1 MPEARTI
8 VLTGVGRPGQVGEA
22 VAAAFATP
30 GAVLHLI
37 DRDASVADR
46 ARDLGGSGATVHAHV
61 ADLTDGDAVKAVAA
75 KVGPSLDALV
85 HMAGGFAMS
94 GPVAEADVAVMRR
107 QLAISL
113 ETAFFATQAFLPA
126 LRAAKGAIVYFGAAA
141 VLEGGTTRG
150 MSGYAA
156 SKAALLAFMR
166 AVAQEERATG
176 VRANAIAP
184 TAIRT
189 AMNESSMGSAFDY
202 VEREEVART
211 VAWLASSASSAVT
224 GQVVRLG

>member
-1 MPEARTI
+1 MGRTI
-8 VLTGVGRPGQVGEA
+8 ILTGVGRPGQVGEA
-22 VAAAFATP
+22 VAQAFAEAGTT
-30 GAVLHLI
+30 LHLV
-37 DRDASVADR
+37 DRDPGVADR
-46 ARDLGGSGATVHAHV
+46 AAALAPSGATVHAHV
-61 ADLTDGDAVKAVAA
+61 ADLTDPASVRAVAA
-75 KVGPSLDALV
+75 AVGPRADALV

-94 GPVAEADVAVMRR
+94 GPVIEADVAVMRR

-126 LRAAKGAIVYFGAAA
+126 LRAARGSIVYFGAAA
-141 VLEGGTTRG
+141 VLEGGTIAN

-166 AVAQEERATG
+166 AVAQEERAQG

-189 AMNESSMGSAFDY
+189 GMNEASMGSAFAY

-211 VAWLASSASSAVT
+211 VAWLASPAASAVT

>member
-1 MPEARTI
+1 MTDTHAV

-22 VAAAFATP
+22 VARRFATT
-30 GAVLHLI
+30 GSVLHVI
-37 DRDASVADR
+37 DRDPGVADR
-46 ARDLGGSGATVHAHV
+46 ARELAVDGATVHAHV
-61 ADLTDGDAVKAVAA
+61 ADLTDGAAIRAVAA
-75 KVGPSLDALV
+75 AVGGPVRALI

-94 GPVAEADVAVMRR
+94 GPVIDADITVMHR

-113 ETAFFATQAFLPA
+113 DTAFVATQAFLPA
-126 LRAAKGAIVYFGAAA
+126 LRAGRGAIVYFGAAA
-141 VLEGGTTRG
+141 VLEGGSTKH

-166 AVAQEERATG
+166 AVAQEEREFG

-189 AMNESSMGSAFDY
+189 AANESSMGSAFAY
-202 VEREEVART
+202 VEREEVAAT
-211 VAWLASSASSAVT
+211 VAWLTSDAAHAVT
-224 GQVVRLG
+224 GQVVKLG

>member
-1 MPEARTI
+1 MVDARVI

-22 VAAAFATP
+22 VAASFAVAGTT
-30 GAVLHLI
+30 LHLV
-37 DRDASVADR
+37 DRDPSVADR
-46 ARDLGGSGATVHAHV
+46 ARDLAGRGSDVHAHV
-61 ADLTDGDAVKAVAA
+61 GDLTNRAEVLRVAEAVGGRV
-75 KVGPSLDALV
+75 DALV

-94 GPVAEADVAVMRR
+94 GPVIGADIEVMRR

-113 ETAFFATQAFLPA
+113 ETAFVATQAFLPA
-126 LRAAKGAIVYFGAAA
+126 LRAAHGAIVYFGAAA
-141 VLEGGTTRG
+141 VLEGGTVKG

-166 AVAQEERATG
+166 AVAQEEREFG

-189 AMNESSMGSAFDY
+189 SANEASMGSRFDY
-202 VEREEVART
+202 VEREEVAAT
-211 VAWLASSASSAVT
+211 VAWLASPAAAAVT

>member
-1 MPEARTI
+1 MGDLRTI

-22 VAAAFATP
+22 VAQSFATP
-30 GAVLHLI
+30 GTVLHLV
-37 DRDASVADR
+37 DRDPSVADR
-46 ARDLGGSGATVHAHV
+46 ARELAGRGATVHAHV
-61 ADLTDGDAVKAVAA
+61 ADLTDGAAVRAVATA
-75 KVGPSLDALV
+75 VGARADALI

-94 GPVAEADVAVMRR
+94 GPVIGADIEVMRR

-113 ETAFFATQAFLPA
+113 ETAFVATQAFLPA
-126 LRAAKGAIVYFGAAA
+126 LRAAQGAIVYFGAAS
-141 VLEGGTTRG
+141 VLEGGSAKN

-166 AVAQEERATG
+166 TVAQEEREFG
-176 VRANAIAP
+176 VRANAVAP

-189 AMNESSMGSAFDY
+189 AANESGMGSTFDY
-202 VEREEVART
+202 VEREEVAST
-211 VAWLASSASSAVT
+211 VAWLVSPAAGAIT

>member
-1 MPEARTI
+1 MADPRVI

-22 VAAAFATP
+22 VARAFATAD
-30 GAVLHLI
+30 AVIHLV
-37 DRDASVADR
+37 DRDASVEDR
-46 ARDLGGSGATVHAHV
+46 ARDLVGQGATVHAHV
-61 ADLTDGDAVKAVAA
+61 ADLTDGAAVRAVAA
-75 KVGPSLDALV
+75 RVGDRLDALV

-94 GPVAEADVAVMRR
+94 GPVADADIDVMRR

-113 ETAFFATQAFLPA
+113 ETAFMATQAFLPA
-126 LRAAKGAIVYFGAAA
+126 LRVARGAIVYFGAAA
-141 VLEGGTTRG
+141 VLPGGNVKG

-166 AVAQEERATG
+166 AVAQEEREHG

-189 AMNESSMGSAFDY
+189 TANQSSMGSAFDY
-202 VEREEVART
+202 VERDEVAST
-211 VAWLASSASSAVT
+211 VTWLASPAASAVT

>member
-1 MPEARTI
+1 MADARVI

-22 VAAAFATP
+22 VAQAFATP
-30 GAVLHLI
+30 GTVLHLV
-37 DRDASVADR
+37 DRDPSVADR
-46 ARDLGGSGATVHAHV
+46 ARDLAGRGATVHAHV
-61 ADLTDGDAVKAVAA
+61 ADLTDGAAVRTVAA
-75 KVGPSLDALV
+75 AVGPVVHALI

-94 GPVAEADVAVMRR
+94 GPVISADIEVMRK

-113 ETAFFATQAFLPA
+113 ETAFVATQAFLPA
-126 LRAAKGAIVYFGAAA
+126 LRTAQGAIVYFGAAA
-141 VLEGGTTRG
+141 VLEGGTTKN

-166 AVAQEERATG
+166 TVAQEERETG
-176 VRANAIAP
+176 VRANAVAP

-189 AMNESSMGSAFDY
+189 SANESSMGTKFDY
-202 VEREEVART
+202 VERGEVATT
-211 VAWLASSASSAVT
+211 VAWLVSPAAGAVT

>member
-1 MPEARTI
+1 MADARII

-22 VAAAFATP
+22 VARAFAVPET
-30 GAVLHLI
+30 VLHLV
-37 DRDASVADR
+37 DRDPAVADR
-46 ARDLGGSGATVHAHV
+46 ARDLDGRGATVRAHV
-61 ADLTDGDAVKAVAA
+61 ADLTDAAAVRTVADAVGTSVH
-75 KVGPSLDALV
+75 ALI

-94 GPVAEADVAVMRR
+94 GPVITADIEVMRR

-113 ETAFFATQAFLPA
+113 ETAFVATQAFLPA
-126 LRAAKGAIVYFGAAA
+126 LRLTRGAIVYFGAAA
-141 VLEGGTTRG
+141 VLEGGTTAH

-176 VRANAIAP
+176 VRANAVAP

-189 AMNESSMGSAFDY
+189 SANESSMGTGFDY
-202 VEREEVART
+202 VEREEVAAT
-211 VAWLASSASSAVT
+211 VAWLASPAARAVT